1 MEIKNNKR
9 VIVSGR
15 MICLIAGILTAIC
28 GIYWIVK
35 ALAFDETNLP
45 AILGSTTI
53 ALFLTLYGTKR

>member
-35 ALAFDETNLP
+35 ALVCDETNLP

>member
-15 MICLIAGILTAIC
+15 TFCQIAGILTAIC

-35 ALAFDETNLP
+35 ALVFDETNLP
-45 AILGSTTI
+45 AILGCPTI

>member
-35 ALAFDETNLP
+35 ALVFDETNLP